1 MKILVT
7 VSSEDSEEVIYTG
20 FEFARLTNSSITFLN
35 VIKNPQKITEAQATL
50 SWAVAAAQKLQGGS
64 AVNDIGMQ
72 IDTKVR
78 IGHPAEEII
87 DEAHAGSYD
96 LIVVG
101 TWPEKHVW
109 HRLLAPTTE
118 RIVMQARCPVLIA
131 KGKLGPLHHILLC
144 VSGAETHSKAARYL
158 RLIVKRTKGD
168 LKITVLHVMSQIS
181 AGLNGQDVWQLEAPA
196 EELIEA
202 ATPEGRWLSNEIR
215 ILNDT
220 RALVAP
226 RVRHGLVVDEL
237 LMEALEGD
245 CDLIVIGA
253 HRQNGWQRFLLDDL
267 SHRIII
273 RADRPILVV

>member
-158 RLIVKRTKGD
+158 RLTAKRTKGD

-267 SHRIII
+267 SHQIII